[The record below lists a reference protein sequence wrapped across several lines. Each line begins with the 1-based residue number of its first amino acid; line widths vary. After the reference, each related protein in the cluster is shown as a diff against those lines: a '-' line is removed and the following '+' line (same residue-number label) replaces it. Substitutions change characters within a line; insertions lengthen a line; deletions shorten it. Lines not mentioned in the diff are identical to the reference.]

1 MKLIPFLSQLIWR
14 LYFNENIYF
23 SNQNLYLE
31 YRYAALNNIA
41 IDLICRFL
49 LGRPIP
55 RAAFY
60 ICSMYK
66 WLTSSV
72 TDGSVNQIRFF
83 GSRNIHFKISQNFT
97 KKIIVVMGHRSI
109 ISRQFL
115 NIFPKMIMEIF
126 FFVKLILRLF
136 WSLGKHLLEFFL
148 WNQKLVINLSAITMS
163 LVQGF
168 HFLARKRPEAA
179 GTMVSLKRPGSSFV
193 PWWKAE
199 AVTLAL

>member
-1 MKLIPFLSQLIWR
+1 MK
-14 LYFNENIYF
+14 IYIF
-23 SNQNLYLE
+23 PNQNLYLE

-41 IDLICRFL
+41 IDLICRIL

-83 GSRNIHFKISQNFT
+83 GSRNIHFKISRNFT

-115 NIFPKMIMEIF
+115 NIFPKMIMEVF
-126 FFVKLILRLF
+126 FFRQIDFTTFLVFGQAFIGIFSVKPKI
-136 WSLGKHLLEFFL
+136 GY
-148 WNQKLVINLSAITMS
+148 
-163 LVQGF
+163 
-168 HFLARKRPEAA
+168 
-179 GTMVSLKRPGSSFV
+179 
-193 PWWKAE
+193 
-199 AVTLAL
+199 

>member
-1 MKLIPFLSQLIWR
+1 MK
-14 LYFNENIYF
+14 IYIF
-23 SNQNLYLE
+23 PNQNLYLE

-41 IDLICRFL
+41 IDLICRIL

-83 GSRNIHFKISQNFT
+83 GSRNIHFKISRNFT

-148 WNQKLVINLSAITMS
+148 
-163 LVQGF
+163 
-168 HFLARKRPEAA
+168 
-179 GTMVSLKRPGSSFV
+179 
-193 PWWKAE
+193 
-199 AVTLAL
+199 

>member
-1 MKLIPFLSQLIWR
+1 MK
-14 LYFNENIYF
+14 IYIF
-23 SNQNLYLE
+23 PNQNLYLE

-83 GSRNIHFKISQNFT
+83 GSRKIHFKISRNFT
-97 KKIIVVMGHRSI
+97 KKIIVVKGHRSI

-115 NIFPKMIMEIF
+115 DIFPKIILTEIYIYIFSSNWFYDF
-126 FFVKLILRLF
+126 FGLWASIYLN
-136 WSLGKHLLEFFL
+136 FFRETKNWL
-148 WNQKLVINLSAITMS
+148 SASAITMS

>member
-1 MKLIPFLSQLIWR
+1 MK
-14 LYFNENIYF
+14 IYIF
-23 SNQNLYLE
+23 PNQNLYLE

-41 IDLICRFL
+41 IDLICRIL

-97 KKIIVVMGHRSI
+97 KKIIVVMGHRYSGHKSC
-109 ISRQFL
+109 ISQDARL
-115 NIFPKMIMEIF
+115 NFA
-126 FFVKLILRLF
+126 RLF
-136 WSLGKHLLEFFL
+136 SQDFSCKTCKTKIH
-148 WNQKLVINLSAITMS
+148 
-163 LVQGF
+163 
-168 HFLARKRPEAA
+168 
-179 GTMVSLKRPGSSFV
+179 
-193 PWWKAE
+193 
-199 AVTLAL
+199 